1 MASTFKRKDKNI
13 KISFEKILNSK
24 NSKDNF
30 AIMPNDSIFIS
41 TKINVVDIVGD
52 VNQPGSYKYFE
63 GYNISKYI
71 DLAGGLTVNA
81 EKNEIWVTY
90 PDGTNKQ
97 LKRLFP
103 SPKVLDGSII
113 TVGSKP
119 ESEPLDK
126 TEFAKELASIV
137 SDFLQIALT
146 IAILSN
152 TSGT

>member
-1 MASTFKRKDKNI
+1 M
-13 KISFEKILNSK
+13 
-24 NSKDNF
+24 
-30 AIMPNDSIFIS
+30 
-41 TKINVVDIVGD
+41 IVGD

-63 GYNISKYI
+63 GYNISRYI
-71 DLAGGLTVNA
+71 DLAGGLTVNV

-126 TEFAKELASIV
+126 TEFAKELASII

-152 TSGT
+152 STGT